1 MRRIVVLGTGF
12 GGLHAIQHL
21 ERALSTRRR
30 VSLTVVTDNAHFLF
44 SPLLPNVANG
54 QLSLKSI
61 TLPLRDQLSSDTHL
75 IIDRV
80 RHIDFEARKLHTD
93 GQKIPFDY
101 LLLAPGAQTDWRGKD
116 SFKPFALTC
125 KSSRDATQ
133 IRDAIERAYAAASK
147 MNPAR
152 RRRHLTFAFAGA
164 GPTGV
169 ELAAEIHASLRRNV
183 FPKASPELVRESRF
197 LLIDPAPQL
206 LSHLPPSLQSIAQG
220 HFAQHGFELLLERSV
235 TQREAEVFTLD
246 DGTEIECDH
255 FFWCAGVKPN
265 DLIST
270 NTALALDERGRAYVD
285 EHLQALGHEGVFIIG
300 DAASTPAL
308 DPQTAQVAKQQGPVA
323 AANILASMSG
333 RSYRPWRLQH
343 LGDMLT
349 LGQGKAAVSVMGTT
363 IEGLPAYAMYRV
375 AYAGLM
381 PGPMKKLRIMAEWL
395 EHDLSTSLPSS
406 PSQDLLEP

>member
-44 SPLLPNVANG
+44 TPLLPNVANG
-54 QLSLKSI
+54 QLSLKAI

-75 IIDRV
+75 VIDRV
-80 RHIDFEARKLHTD
+80 RHVDLEARVLHTD

-101 LLLAPGAQTDWRGKD
+101 LLLAPGAQTDWHGKD

-133 IRDAIERAYAAASK
+133 IRETIERAYAAAAK
-147 MNPAR
+147 MPAER
-152 RRRHLTFAFAGA
+152 RARHLTFAFAGA

-183 FPKASPELVRESRF
+183 FPKASPELVRGSRF
-197 LLIDPAPQL
+197 LLVDPAPQIL
-206 LSHLPPSLQSIAQG
+206 THLPASLQGIARSHLE
-220 HFAQHGFELLLERSV
+220 QHGVELMLERSV

-246 DGTEIECDH
+246 DGTEVACDH

-265 DLIST
+265 ELIAT
-270 NTALALDERGRAYVD
+270 NDMLALDERGRAYVD
-285 EHLQALGHEGVFIIG
+285 GNLQALGHEGIFVIG

-333 RSYRPWRLQH
+333 RTLRPWRLQH

-349 LGQGKAAVSVMGTT
+349 LGQGKAAVSVMGST
-363 IEGLPAYAMYRV
+363 IEGLPAYAMYRL

-381 PGPMKKLRIMAEWL
+381 PGSMKKLRIMAEWL
-395 EHDLSTSLPSS
+395 EHDLSTSLPST

>member
-44 SPLLPNVANG
+44 TPLLPNVANG
-54 QLSLKSI
+54 QLSLKAI
-61 TLPLRDQLSSDTHL
+61 TLPLRDQLDSDTHL
-75 IIDRV
+75 VIDRV
-80 RHIDFEARKLHTD
+80 RHIDLEGRKLHTD

-101 LLLAPGAQTDWRGKD
+101 LLLAPGAQTDWHGKD
-116 SFKPFALTC
+116 SFKPFSLTC

-133 IRDAIERAYAAASK
+133 IRETIERAYAAAAK
-147 MNPAR
+147 MTGER

-197 LLIDPAPQL
+197 LLVDPAPQIL
-206 LSHLPPSLQSIAQG
+206 THLPPSLQGIARG
-220 HFAQHGFELLLERSV
+220 HLEQHGVELMLERSV
-235 TQREAEVFTLD
+235 AQREAEVFSLD
-246 DGTEIECDH
+246 DGTEIACDH

-265 DLIST
+265 ELIAT
-270 NTALALDERGRAYVD
+270 NDTLALDERGRAYVD
-285 EHLQALGHEGVFIIG
+285 ENLQALGQEGIFVIG

-333 RSYRPWRLQH
+333 RTLRSWHLQH

-363 IEGLPAYAMYRV
+363 IEGLPAYAMYRL

-381 PGPMKKLRIMAEWL
+381 PGSMKKLRIMAEWL